1 MKRSNPLSPLL
12 LGACGLLALSF
23 TLSPPATA
31 DDDID
36 PQLRTIGPSLL
47 RDAPNAIPARPP
59 SGQAA
64 SDRDRLGLAE
74 AVVAAAQWH
83 PSIAEAIGNLYKQ
96 GEGITVAR
104 AGYYPQVS
112 GGIRAGYDT
121 GNGADRG
128 SQALNLSLKQ
138 MLYDFGKVDKAVDAA
153 RAAAARA
160 QANILLVLDELA
172 RDTAYAWIETRRYEQ
187 LMIIARDQ
195 IRGVGDI
202 AGMARQRSDM
212 GASTRSDVVQAESRV
227 EAARATLEEYQSQ
240 YERWRSTLAA
250 LLGRVTPPALA
261 EESPPEL
268 DSACKRPGAGDDR
281 LPAVLMALA
290 QRAQSQAELAQAKA
304 EAYPTLSLQPQ
315 VNHYLDN
322 DYDRDNSRLDRTQAG
337 IYLNLEVPIYQ
348 GGAINARSRAAGY
361 ALTAAD
367 SAEDAARLQAR
378 RGLAEAMAQ
387 TSGLGRRLSSLEAR
401 QGSIQEARMLY
412 GRQYLDLGTRPLLD
426 LLNAEQEIYQSRFDL
441 AGTRS
446 DLLRLDVD
454 CLYNTGALR
463 TAFGLEGRN
472 LQGVEIEP

>member
-1 MKRSNPLSPLL
+1 MKRSSALSPLL
-12 LGACGLLALSF
+12 PGAVALLVLISNPVAQ
-23 TLSPPATA
+23 AA
-31 DDDID
+31 DDID
-36 PQLRTIGPSLL
+36 ASLRTIGPSLL
-47 RDAPNAIPARPP
+47 RDAPDAIPARPP
-59 SGQAA
+59 AGQGANNG
-64 SDRDRLGLAE
+64 DRLGLAE
-74 AVVAAAQWH
+74 AVLAAAQWH

-96 GEGITVAR
+96 GEGINVAR

-112 GGIRAGYDT
+112 GGIRTGYDS
-121 GNGADRG
+121 GYGGDRS

-138 MLYDFGKVDKAVDAA
+138 MLYDFGKVDSAVDAA
-153 RAAAARA
+153 HAAAARA
-160 QANILLVLDELA
+160 QANILLVVDDLA

-187 LMIIARDQ
+187 LMVIAREQ
-195 IRGVGDI
+195 IKGVGDI

-227 EAARATLEEYQSQ
+227 EGARATLEEYQAQ

-250 LLGRVTPPALA
+250 LLGRVAPPALA
-261 EESPPEL
+261 EETPPEL
-268 DSACKRPGAGDDR
+268 NQACKRPPQADDR

-290 QRAQSQAELAQAKA
+290 LRAQSKAELAQAKA

-322 DYDRDNSRLDRTQAG
+322 DYDRDNNRLDRTQAG

-348 GGAINARSRAAGY
+348 GGAISARSRAAGH

-387 TSGLGRRLSSLEAR
+387 TSGLGRRLSSLKAR
-401 QGSIQEARMLY
+401 QASIKEARMLY

-426 LLNAEQEIYQSRFDL
+426 LLNAEQEIYQSRFEL

-463 TAFGLEGRN
+463 MALGLEGRN

>member
-1 MKRSNPLSPLL
+1 MKRSSALSPLL
-12 LGACGLLALSF
+12 PGAVALLVLISNPVAQ
-23 TLSPPATA
+23 AA
-31 DDDID
+31 DDID
-36 PQLRTIGPSLL
+36 PSLRTIGPSLL
-47 RDAPNAIPARPP
+47 RDAPDAIPARPP
-59 SGQAA
+59 AGQGANNG
-64 SDRDRLGLAE
+64 DRLGLAE
-74 AVVAAAQWH
+74 AVLAAAQWH

-96 GEGITVAR
+96 GEGINVAR

-112 GGIRAGYDT
+112 GGIRTGYDS
-121 GNGADRG
+121 GYGGDRS

-138 MLYDFGKVDKAVDAA
+138 MLYDFGKGDSAVDAA
-153 RAAAARA
+153 HAAAARA
-160 QANILLVLDELA
+160 QANILLVVDDLA

-187 LMIIARDQ
+187 LMVIAREQ
-195 IRGVGDI
+195 IKGVGDI

-227 EAARATLEEYQSQ
+227 EGARATLEEYQAQ

-250 LLGRVTPPALA
+250 LLGRVAPPALA
-261 EESPPEL
+261 EETPPEL
-268 DSACKRPGAGDDR
+268 NQACKRPPQADDR

-290 QRAQSQAELAQAKA
+290 LRAQSKAELAQAKA

-322 DYDRDNSRLDRTQAG
+322 DYDRDNNRLDRTQAG

-348 GGAINARSRAAGY
+348 GGAISARSRAAGH

-387 TSGLGRRLSSLEAR
+387 TSGLGRRLSSLKAR
-401 QGSIQEARMLY
+401 QASIKEARMLY

-426 LLNAEQEIYQSRFDL
+426 LLNAEQEIYQSRFEL

-463 TAFGLEGRN
+463 MALGLEGRN

>member
-1 MKRSNPLSPLL
+1 MKRSSTLSPLL
-12 LGACGLLALSF
+12 LGACGLLVLNFMPVAQ
-23 TLSPPATA
+23 AA
-31 DDDID
+31 DDID
-36 PQLRTIGPSLL
+36 PALRTIGPSLL
-47 RDAPNAIPARPP
+47 RDAPDAIRARPP
-59 SGQAA
+59 SGMAPA
-64 SDRDRLGLAE
+64 SNDRLGLSE
-74 AVVAAAQWH
+74 AVLAAAQWH
-83 PSIAEAIGNLYKQ
+83 PSIAEAVGNVYKQ

-104 AGYYPQVS
+104 AGYYPQLS

-121 GNGADRG
+121 GNGSDRG

-138 MLYDFGKVDKAVDAA
+138 MLYDFGKVDSAVDAA
-153 RAAAARA
+153 RAATARA
-160 QANILLVLDELA
+160 QANVLLVVDELA

-187 LMIIARDQ
+187 LMVIARDQ

-250 LLGRVTPPALA
+250 LLGRVSPPALA

-268 DSACKRPGAGDDR
+268 TAACKRPAAGDDR

-290 QRAQSQAELAQAKA
+290 LRAQSQAELAQAKA

-322 DYDRDNSRLDRTQAG
+322 DYDRDNDRLDRTQAG

-378 RGLAEAMAQ
+378 RGLAEATAQ

-454 CLYNTGALR
+454 CLYNTGAMR

>member
-1 MKRSNPLSPLL
+1 MKRSSPLSPLL
-12 LGACGLLALSF
+12 LGAFGLLALNF
-23 TLSPPATA
+23 HPVAQA
-31 DDDID
+31 ADDID
-36 PQLRTIGPSLL
+36 PHLRQIGPSLL
-47 RDAPNAIPARPP
+47 RDAPEAVPARAPIGMAP
-59 SGQAA
+59 VA
-64 SDRDRLGLAE
+64 SSERLSLTD
-74 AVVAAAQWH
+74 AVLQAAQWH

-96 GEGITVAR
+96 GEGINVAR
-104 AGYYPQVS
+104 AGYYPQIS
-112 GGIRAGYDT
+112 GGIRTGYDT
-121 GNGADRG
+121 GYGGDRN

-138 MLYDFGKVDKAVDAA
+138 MLYDFGKVDSAVNAA
-153 RAAAARA
+153 QAAAARA
-160 QANILLVLDELA
+160 QANILLVVDDLA

-187 LMIIARDQ
+187 LMTIARDQ

-227 EAARATLEEYQSQ
+227 ESARATLEEYQSQ

-250 LLGRVTPPALA
+250 LMGRVTPPALA
-261 EESPPEL
+261 EGSPAEL
-268 DSACKRPGAGDDR
+268 DQACKRPAQGDDR

-290 QRAQSQAELAQAKA
+290 QRAQGQAELAQAKA

-315 VNHYLDN
+315 VNHYLDD
-322 DYDRDNSRLDRTQAG
+322 DYNRDNARLDRTQAG
-337 IYLNLEVPIYQ
+337 IYLNVEVPIYQ
-348 GGAINARSRAAGY
+348 GGSISARTRAAGH

-378 RGLAEAMAQ
+378 RGLAEAKAQ
-387 TSGLGRRLSSLEAR
+387 TSGLGRRLTSLEAR
-401 QGSIQEARMLY
+401 QVSIQEARMLY

-426 LLNAEQEIYQSRFDL
+426 LLNAEQEIYQSRFEL

-472 LQGVEIEP
+472 LQGAEIQP

>member
-1 MKRSNPLSPLL
+1 MKRSSPLSPLL
-12 LGACGLLALSF
+12 PGAVALLALIWN
-23 TLSPPATA
+23 PVAQA
-31 DDDID
+31 ADDID
-36 PQLRTIGPSLL
+36 PSLRTIGPSLL
-47 RDAPNAIPARPP
+47 RDAPDAIPARPAA
-59 SGQAA
+59 GQAA
-64 SDRDRLGLAE
+64 THGDRLGLAE
-74 AVVAAAQWH
+74 AVLAAAQWH
-83 PSIAEAIGNLYKQ
+83 PSIAEAVGNLYKQ
-96 GEGITVAR
+96 GEGINVAR

-112 GGIRAGYDT
+112 GGIRTGYDS
-121 GNGADRG
+121 GYGGDRS

-138 MLYDFGKVDKAVDAA
+138 MLYDFGKVDSAVDAA
-153 RAAAARA
+153 KAAAARA
-160 QANILLVLDELA
+160 QANILLVIDDLA

-187 LMIIARDQ
+187 LMVIAREQ
-195 IRGVGDI
+195 INGVNAI

-227 EAARATLEEYQSQ
+227 EGARATLEEYQAQ
-240 YERWRSTLAA
+240 YQRWRSTLAA
-250 LLGRVTPPALA
+250 LLGRVSPPALA
-261 EESPPEL
+261 EETPPEL
-268 DSACKRPGAGDDR
+268 DQACKRPPQGDDR

-290 QRAQSQAELAQAKA
+290 LRAQSQAELAQAKA

-322 DYDRDNSRLDRTQAG
+322 DYDRDNNRLDRTQAG

-348 GGAINARSRAAGY
+348 GGAISARSRAAGY

-387 TSGLGRRLSSLEAR
+387 TSGLGRRLSSLQAR
-401 QGSIQEARMLY
+401 QASIKEARMLY

-426 LLNAEQEIYQSRFDL
+426 LLNAEQEIYQSRFEL

-463 TAFGLEGRN
+463 MALGLEGRN

>member
-1 MKRSNPLSPLL
+1 VKRSSPLSPLL
-12 LGACGLLALSF
+12 LGAFGLLALNF
-23 TLSPPATA
+23 HPVALAA
-31 DDDID
+31 DDID
-36 PQLRTIGPSLL
+36 PQLRQIGPSLL
-47 RDAPNAIPARPP
+47 RDAPEAVPARPATGMAP
-59 SGQAA
+59 VASGE
-64 SDRDRLGLAE
+64 RLGLTD
-74 AVVAAAQWH
+74 AVLQAAQWH

-96 GEGITVAR
+96 GEGINVAR
-104 AGYYPQVS
+104 AGYYPQIS
-112 GGIRAGYDT
+112 GGIRTGYDT
-121 GNGADRG
+121 GYGGDRN

-138 MLYDFGKVDKAVDAA
+138 MLYDFGKVDSAVSAA
-153 RAAAARA
+153 QAAAARA
-160 QANILLVLDELA
+160 QANILLVVDDLA

-187 LMIIARDQ
+187 LMTIARDQ

-227 EAARATLEEYQSQ
+227 ESARATLEEYQSQ

-250 LLGRVTPPALA
+250 LMGRITPPALA
-261 EESPPEL
+261 EDSPAAL
-268 DSACKRPGAGDDR
+268 NQACKRPSQGDDR

-290 QRAQSQAELAQAKA
+290 QRAQGQAELAQAKA

-322 DYDRDNSRLDRTQAG
+322 DYNRDNSRMDRTQAG
-337 IYLNLEVPIYQ
+337 IYLNVEVPIYQ
-348 GGAINARSRAAGY
+348 GGAINARSRAAGH

-378 RGLAEAMAQ
+378 P
-387 TSGLGRRLSSLEAR
+387 SLEAR
-401 QGSIQEARMLY
+401 QVSIQEARMLY

-426 LLNAEQEIYQSRFDL
+426 LLNAEQEIYQSRFEL

-463 TAFGLEGRN
+463 MAFGLEGRN
-472 LQGVEIEP
+472 LQGVEIQP

>member
-1 MKRSNPLSPLL
+1 MKRSSPLSPLL
-12 LGACGLLALSF
+12 LGAFGLLALNF
-23 TLSPPATA
+23 HPVALAA
-31 DDDID
+31 DDID
-36 PQLRTIGPSLL
+36 PQLRQIGPSLL
-47 RDAPNAIPARPP
+47 RDAPEAVPARPATGMAP
-59 SGQAA
+59 VASGE
-64 SDRDRLGLAE
+64 RLGLTD
-74 AVVAAAQWH
+74 AVLQAAQWH

-96 GEGITVAR
+96 GEGINVAR
-104 AGYYPQVS
+104 AGYYPQIS
-112 GGIRAGYDT
+112 GGIRTGYDT
-121 GNGADRG
+121 GYGGDRN

-138 MLYDFGKVDKAVDAA
+138 MLYDFGKVDSAVSAA
-153 RAAAARA
+153 QAAAARA
-160 QANILLVLDELA
+160 QANILLVVDDLA

-187 LMIIARDQ
+187 LMTIARDQ

-227 EAARATLEEYQSQ
+227 ESARATLEEYQSQ

-250 LLGRVTPPALA
+250 LMGRITPPALA
-261 EESPPEL
+261 EDSPAAL
-268 DSACKRPGAGDDR
+268 NQACKRPSQGDDR

-290 QRAQSQAELAQAKA
+290 QRAQGQAELAQAKA

-322 DYDRDNSRLDRTQAG
+322 DYNRDNSRMDRTQAG
-337 IYLNLEVPIYQ
+337 IYLNVEVPIYQ
-348 GGAINARSRAAGY
+348 GGAISARSRAAGH

-387 TSGLGRRLSSLEAR
+387 TSGLGRRLTSLEAR
-401 QGSIQEARMLY
+401 QVSIQEARMLY

-426 LLNAEQEIYQSRFDL
+426 LLNAEQEIYQSRFEL

-446 DLLRLDVD
+446 D
-454 CLYNTGALR
+454 
-463 TAFGLEGRN
+463 
-472 LQGVEIEP
+472 

>member
-1 MKRSNPLSPLL
+1 MKRSSPLSPLL
-12 LGACGLLALSF
+12 LGAFGLLALNF
-23 TLSPPATA
+23 HPVAQA
-31 DDDID
+31 ADDID
-36 PQLRTIGPSLL
+36 PHLRQIGPSLL
-47 RDAPNAIPARPP
+47 RDAPEAVPARPP
-59 SGQAA
+59 IGMAPVASGE
-64 SDRDRLGLAE
+64 RLSLTD
-74 AVVAAAQWH
+74 AVLQAAQWH

-96 GEGITVAR
+96 GEGINVAR
-104 AGYYPQVS
+104 AGYYPQIS
-112 GGIRAGYDT
+112 GGLRTGYDT
-121 GNGADRG
+121 GYGGDRN

-138 MLYDFGKVDKAVDAA
+138 MLYDFGKVDSAVNAA
-153 RAAAARA
+153 KAAAARA
-160 QANILLVLDELA
+160 QANILLVVDDLA

-187 LMIIARDQ
+187 LMTIARDQ

-227 EAARATLEEYQSQ
+227 ESARATLEEYQSQ

-250 LLGRVTPPALA
+250 LMGRVTPPALA
-261 EESPPEL
+261 EGSPAEL
-268 DSACKRPGAGDDR
+268 NQACKRPAQGDDR

-290 QRAQSQAELAQAKA
+290 QRAQGQAELAQAKA

-315 VNHYLDN
+315 VNHYLDD
-322 DYDRDNSRLDRTQAG
+322 DYNRDNARLDRTQAG
-337 IYLNLEVPIYQ
+337 IYLNVEVPIYQ
-348 GGAINARSRAAGY
+348 GGSISARTRAAGH

-367 SAEDAARLQAR
+367 AAEDAARLQAR
-378 RGLAEAMAQ
+378 RGLAEAKAQ
-387 TSGLGRRLSSLEAR
+387 TSGLGRRLTSLEAR
-401 QGSIQEARMLY
+401 QVSIQEARMLY

-426 LLNAEQEIYQSRFDL
+426 LLNAEQEIYQSRFEL

-472 LQGVEIEP
+472 LQGVEIQP

>member
-1 MKRSNPLSPLL
+1 MKRSSPLSPLL
-12 LGACGLLALSF
+12 LGAFGLLALNF
-23 TLSPPATA
+23 HPVAQA
-31 DDDID
+31 ADDID
-36 PQLRTIGPSLL
+36 PHLRQIGPSLL
-47 RDAPNAIPARPP
+47 RDAPEAVPARPP
-59 SGQAA
+59 IGMAPVASGE
-64 SDRDRLGLAE
+64 RLSLTD
-74 AVVAAAQWH
+74 AVLQAAQWH

-96 GEGITVAR
+96 GEGINVAR
-104 AGYYPQVS
+104 AGYYPQIS
-112 GGIRAGYDT
+112 GGLRTGYDT
-121 GNGADRG
+121 GYGGDRN

-138 MLYDFGKVDKAVDAA
+138 MLYDFGKVDSAVNAA
-153 RAAAARA
+153 QAAAARA
-160 QANILLVLDELA
+160 QANILLVVDDLA

-187 LMIIARDQ
+187 LLTIARDQ

-227 EAARATLEEYQSQ
+227 ESARATLEEYQSQ

-250 LLGRVTPPALA
+250 LMGRVTPPALA
-261 EESPPEL
+261 EGSPAEL
-268 DSACKRPGAGDDR
+268 NQACKRPAQGDDR

-290 QRAQSQAELAQAKA
+290 QRAQGQAELAQAKA

-315 VNHYLDN
+315 VNHYLDD
-322 DYDRDNSRLDRTQAG
+322 DYNRDNSRLDRTQAG
-337 IYLNLEVPIYQ
+337 IYLNVEVPIYQ
-348 GGAINARSRAAGY
+348 GGSISARTRAASH

-387 TSGLGRRLSSLEAR
+387 TSGLSRRLTSLEAR
-401 QGSIQEARMLY
+401 QASIQEARMLY

-426 LLNAEQEIYQSRFDL
+426 LLNAEQEIYQSRFEL

-454 CLYNTGALR
+454 CLYNNGALR

-472 LQGVEIEP
+472 LQGVEIQP

>member
-1 MKRSNPLSPLL
+1 VV
-12 LGACGLLALSF
+12 
-23 TLSPPATA
+23 
-31 DDDID
+31 DD
-36 PQLRTIGPSLL
+36 
-47 RDAPNAIPARPP
+47 
-59 SGQAA
+59 
-64 SDRDRLGLAE
+64 
-74 AVVAAAQWH
+74 
-83 PSIAEAIGNLYKQ
+83 
-96 GEGITVAR
+96 
-104 AGYYPQVS
+104 
-112 GGIRAGYDT
+112 
-121 GNGADRG
+121 
-128 SQALNLSLKQ
+128 
-138 MLYDFGKVDKAVDAA
+138 
-153 RAAAARA
+153 
-160 QANILLVLDELA
+160 LA

-187 LMIIARDQ
+187 LMVIAREQ

-227 EAARATLEEYQSQ
+227 ESARATLEEYQSQ

-250 LLGRVTPPALA
+250 LMGRITPPALA
-261 EESPPEL
+261 EDSPAAL
-268 DSACKRPGAGDDR
+268 NQACKRPSQGDDR

-290 QRAQSQAELAQAKA
+290 QRAQGQAELAQAKA

-322 DYDRDNSRLDRTQAG
+322 DYNRDNSRMDRTQAG
-337 IYLNLEVPIYQ
+337 IYLNVEVPIYQ
-348 GGAINARSRAAGY
+348 GGAISARSRAAGH

-387 TSGLGRRLSSLEAR
+387 TSGLGRRLTSLEAR
-401 QGSIQEARMLY
+401 QVSIQEARMLY

-426 LLNAEQEIYQSRFDL
+426 LLNAEQEIYQSRFEL

-472 LQGVEIEP
+472 LQGVEIQP

>member
-1 MKRSNPLSPLL
+1 MKRSSPLSPLL
-12 LGACGLLALSF
+12 LGAFGLLALNF
-23 TLSPPATA
+23 HPVAQA
-31 DDDID
+31 ADDID
-36 PQLRTIGPSLL
+36 PHLRQIGPSLL
-47 RDAPNAIPARPP
+47 RDAPEAVPARPP
-59 SGQAA
+59 IGMAPVASGE
-64 SDRDRLGLAE
+64 RLSLTD
-74 AVVAAAQWH
+74 AVLQAAQWH

-96 GEGITVAR
+96 GEGINVAR
-104 AGYYPQVS
+104 AGYYPQIS
-112 GGIRAGYDT
+112 GGLRTGYDT
-121 GNGADRG
+121 GYGGDRN

-138 MLYDFGKVDKAVDAA
+138 MLYDFGKVDSAVNAA
-153 RAAAARA
+153 QAAAARA
-160 QANILLVLDELA
+160 QANILLVVDDLA

-187 LMIIARDQ
+187 LLTIARDQ

-227 EAARATLEEYQSQ
+227 ESARATLEEYQSQ

-250 LLGRVTPPALA
+250 LMGRVTPPALA
-261 EESPPEL
+261 EGSPAEL
-268 DSACKRPGAGDDR
+268 NQACKRPAQGDDR

-290 QRAQSQAELAQAKA
+290 QRAQGQAELAQAKA

-315 VNHYLDN
+315 VNHYLDD
-322 DYDRDNSRLDRTQAG
+322 DYNRDNSRLDRTQAG
-337 IYLNLEVPIYQ
+337 IYLNVEVPIYQ
-348 GGAINARSRAAGY
+348 GGSISARTRAASH

-387 TSGLGRRLSSLEAR
+387 TSGLSRRLTSLEAR
-401 QGSIQEARMLY
+401 QASIQEARMLY

-426 LLNAEQEIYQSRFDL
+426 LLNAEQEIYQSRFEL

-472 LQGVEIEP
+472 LQGVEIQP

>member
-1 MKRSNPLSPLL
+1 MKRSSPLSPLL
-12 LGACGLLALSF
+12 LGAFGLLALNF
-23 TLSPPATA
+23 HPVAQA
-31 DDDID
+31 ADDID
-36 PQLRTIGPSLL
+36 PQLRQIGPSLL
-47 RDAPNAIPARPP
+47 RDAPEAVPARPP
-59 SGQAA
+59 TGMAPVASGE
-64 SDRDRLGLAE
+64 RLGLTD
-74 AVVAAAQWH
+74 AVLQAAQWH

-96 GEGITVAR
+96 GEGINVAR
-104 AGYYPQVS
+104 AGYYPQIS
-112 GGIRAGYDT
+112 GGLRTGYDT
-121 GNGADRG
+121 GYGGDRN
-128 SQALNLSLKQ
+128 SQAVNLSLKQ
-138 MLYDFGKVDKAVDAA
+138 MLYDFGKVDSAVSAA
-153 RAAAARA
+153 QAAAARA
-160 QANILLVLDELA
+160 QANVLLVVDELA

-187 LMIIARDQ
+187 LMTIARDQ

-227 EAARATLEEYQSQ
+227 ESARATLEEYQSQ

-250 LLGRVTPPALA
+250 LMGRITPPALA
-261 EESPPEL
+261 EDSPAAL
-268 DSACKRPGAGDDR
+268 NQACKRPAQGDDR

-290 QRAQSQAELAQAKA
+290 QRAQGQAELAQAKA
-304 EAYPTLSLQPQ
+304 EAYPTVSLQPQ
-315 VNHYLDN
+315 INHYLDD
-322 DYDRDNSRLDRTQAG
+322 DYNRDNARLDRTQAG
-337 IYLNLEVPIYQ
+337 IYLNVEVPIYQ
-348 GGAINARSRAAGY
+348 GGAISARTRAAGH

-387 TSGLGRRLSSLEAR
+387 TSGLGRRLTSLEAR
-401 QGSIQEARMLY
+401 QVSIQEARMLY

-426 LLNAEQEIYQSRFDL
+426 LLNAEQEIYQSRFEL

-472 LQGVEIEP
+472 LQGVEIQP

>member
-1 MKRSNPLSPLL
+1 MKRSSPLSPLL
-12 LGACGLLALSF
+12 PGAVALLALIWN
-23 TLSPPATA
+23 PVAQA
-31 DDDID
+31 ADDID
-36 PQLRTIGPSLL
+36 PSLRTIGPSLL
-47 RDAPNAIPARPP
+47 RDAPDAIPARPAA
-59 SGQAA
+59 GQAA
-64 SDRDRLGLAE
+64 THGDRLGLAE
-74 AVVAAAQWH
+74 AVLAAAQWH
-83 PSIAEAIGNLYKQ
+83 PSIAEAVGNLYKQ
-96 GEGITVAR
+96 GEGINVAR
-104 AGYYPQVS
+104 AGYYPQLS
-112 GGIRAGYDT
+112 GGIRTGYDS
-121 GNGADRG
+121 GYGGDRS

-138 MLYDFGKVDKAVDAA
+138 MLYDFGKVDSAVDAA
-153 RAAAARA
+153 KAAAARA
-160 QANILLVLDELA
+160 QANILLVIDDLA

-187 LMIIARDQ
+187 LMVIAREQ
-195 IRGVGDI
+195 INGVNAI

-227 EAARATLEEYQSQ
+227 EGARATLEEYQAQ
-240 YERWRSTLAA
+240 YQRWRSTLAA
-250 LLGRVTPPALA
+250 LLGRVSPPALA
-261 EESPPEL
+261 EETPPEL
-268 DSACKRPGAGDDR
+268 DQACKRPPQGDDR

-290 QRAQSQAELAQAKA
+290 LRAQSQAELAQAKA

-322 DYDRDNSRLDRTQAG
+322 DYDRDNNRLDRTQAG

-348 GGAINARSRAAGY
+348 GGAISARSRAAGY

-387 TSGLGRRLSSLEAR
+387 TSGLGRRLSSLQAR
-401 QGSIQEARMLY
+401 QASIKEARMLY

-426 LLNAEQEIYQSRFDL
+426 LLNAEQEIYQSRFEL

-463 TAFGLEGRN
+463 MALGLEGRN

>member
-1 MKRSNPLSPLL
+1 MKRSSPLSPLL
-12 LGACGLLALSF
+12 LGAFGLLALNF
-23 TLSPPATA
+23 HPVAQA
-31 DDDID
+31 ADDID
-36 PQLRTIGPSLL
+36 PHLRQIGPSLL
-47 RDAPNAIPARPP
+47 RDAPEAVPARPP
-59 SGQAA
+59 IGMAPVASGE
-64 SDRDRLGLAE
+64 RLSLTD
-74 AVVAAAQWH
+74 AVLQAAQWH

-96 GEGITVAR
+96 GEGINVAR
-104 AGYYPQVS
+104 AGYYPQIS
-112 GGIRAGYDT
+112 GGIRTGYDT
-121 GNGADRG
+121 GYGGDRN

-138 MLYDFGKVDKAVDAA
+138 MLYDFGKVDSAVNAA
-153 RAAAARA
+153 QAAAARA
-160 QANILLVLDELA
+160 QANILLVVDDLA

-187 LMIIARDQ
+187 LMTIARDQ

-227 EAARATLEEYQSQ
+227 ESARATLEEYQSQ

-250 LLGRVTPPALA
+250 LMGRVTPPALA
-261 EESPPEL
+261 EGSPAEL
-268 DSACKRPGAGDDR
+268 DQACKRPAQGDDR

-290 QRAQSQAELAQAKA
+290 QRAHGQADLAQAKA

-315 VNHYLDN
+315 VNHYLDD
-322 DYDRDNSRLDRTQAG
+322 DYNRDNARLDRTQAG
-337 IYLNLEVPIYQ
+337 IYLNVEVPIYQ
-348 GGAINARSRAAGY
+348 GGSISARTRAAGH

-378 RGLAEAMAQ
+378 RGLAEAKAQ
-387 TSGLGRRLSSLEAR
+387 TSGLGRRLTSLEAR
-401 QGSIQEARMLY
+401 QVSIQEARMLY

-426 LLNAEQEIYQSRFDL
+426 LLNAEQEIYQSRFEL

-472 LQGVEIEP
+472 LQGVEIQP

>member
-1 MKRSNPLSPLL
+1 VKRSSPLSPLL
-12 LGACGLLALSF
+12 LGAFGLLALNF
-23 TLSPPATA
+23 HPVAQA
-31 DDDID
+31 ADDID
-36 PQLRTIGPSLL
+36 PHLRQIGPSLL
-47 RDAPNAIPARPP
+47 RDAPEAVPARPP
-59 SGQAA
+59 IGMAPVASGE
-64 SDRDRLGLAE
+64 RLSLTD
-74 AVVAAAQWH
+74 AVLQAAQWH

-96 GEGITVAR
+96 GEGINVAR
-104 AGYYPQVS
+104 AGYYPQIS
-112 GGIRAGYDT
+112 GGLRTGYDT
-121 GNGADRG
+121 GYGGDRN

-138 MLYDFGKVDKAVDAA
+138 MLYDFGKVDSAVNAA
-153 RAAAARA
+153 QAAAARA
-160 QANILLVLDELA
+160 QANILLVVDDLA

-187 LMIIARDQ
+187 LLTIARDQ

-227 EAARATLEEYQSQ
+227 ESARATLEEYQSQ

-250 LLGRVTPPALA
+250 LMGRVTPPALA
-261 EESPPEL
+261 EGSPAEL
-268 DSACKRPGAGDDR
+268 NQACKRPAQGDDR

-290 QRAQSQAELAQAKA
+290 QRAQGQAELAQAKA

-315 VNHYLDN
+315 VNHYLDD
-322 DYDRDNSRLDRTQAG
+322 DYNRDNSRLDRTQAG
-337 IYLNLEVPIYQ
+337 IYLNVEVPIYQ
-348 GGAINARSRAAGY
+348 GGSISARTRAASH

-387 TSGLGRRLSSLEAR
+387 TSGLSRRLTSLEAR
-401 QGSIQEARMLY
+401 QASIQEARMLY

-426 LLNAEQEIYQSRFDL
+426 LLNAEQEIYQSRFEL

-472 LQGVEIEP
+472 LQGVEIQP

>member
-1 MKRSNPLSPLL
+1 VKRSSPLSPLL
-12 LGACGLLALSF
+12 LGAFGLLALNF
-23 TLSPPATA
+23 HPVAQA
-31 DDDID
+31 ADDID
-36 PQLRTIGPSLL
+36 PHLRQIGPSLL
-47 RDAPNAIPARPP
+47 RDAPEAVPARPP
-59 SGQAA
+59 IGMAPVASGE
-64 SDRDRLGLAE
+64 RLSLTD
-74 AVVAAAQWH
+74 AVLQAAQWH

-96 GEGITVAR
+96 GEGINVAR
-104 AGYYPQVS
+104 AGYYPQIS
-112 GGIRAGYDT
+112 GGLRTGYDT
-121 GNGADRG
+121 GYGGDRN

-138 MLYDFGKVDKAVDAA
+138 MLYDFGKVDSAVNAA
-153 RAAAARA
+153 QAAAARA
-160 QANILLVLDELA
+160 QANTLLVVDDLA

-187 LMIIARDQ
+187 LMTIARDQ

-227 EAARATLEEYQSQ
+227 ESARATLEEYQSQ

-250 LLGRVTPPALA
+250 LMGRVTPPALA
-261 EESPPEL
+261 EGSPAEL
-268 DSACKRPGAGDDR
+268 NQACKRPAQGDDR

-290 QRAQSQAELAQAKA
+290 QRAQGQAELAQAKA

-315 VNHYLDN
+315 VNHYLDD
-322 DYDRDNSRLDRTQAG
+322 DYNRDNARLDRTQAG
-337 IYLNLEVPIYQ
+337 IYLNVEVPIYQ
-348 GGAINARSRAAGY
+348 GGSISARTRAAGH

-367 SAEDAARLQAR
+367 AAEDAARLQAR
-378 RGLAEAMAQ
+378 RGLAEAKAQ
-387 TSGLGRRLSSLEAR
+387 TSGLGRRLTSLEAR
-401 QGSIQEARMLY
+401 QVSIQEARMLY

-426 LLNAEQEIYQSRFDL
+426 LLNAEQEIYQSRFEL

-472 LQGVEIEP
+472 LQGVEIQP